1 MVADGHAGG
10 EVELF
15 EFGAEL
21 AEADAG
27 AVRDLGAAV
36 QVQHFDVPAVLSK
49 RPEKQPRRRR
59 TGVTQELLAAAQE
72 PINRSVIIYYL
83 IIYLFDYVFIT
94 CMKNLLS
101 IYVCHQYVFLFIVGD
116 ALKFCPACCI
126 LLFYLTP
133 SVLRTM

>member
-49 RPEKQPRRRR
+49 RPEKQPRGRR
-59 TGVTQELLAAAQE
+59 TGVTREILAAAQE

-83 IIYLFDYVFIT
+83 VIYLFDYVFT
-94 CMKNLLS
+94 NCVNNLLS
-101 IYVCHQYVFLFIVGD
+101 IYLCVTNMRSCS
-116 ALKFCPACCI
+116 
-126 LLFYLTP
+126 LLEM
-133 SVLRTM
+133 R

>member
-1 MVADGHAGG
+1 MCGRVGAGRDQLPEGLEGVVADGHAGG

-36 QVQHFDVPAVLSK
+36 QVQHFDVPAVLGE

-59 TGVTQELLAAAQE
+59 TGVTRELLAAAQE
-72 PINRSVIIYYL
+72 PINRTVTIYDL
-83 IIYLFDYVFIT
+83 II
-94 CMKNLLS
+94 C
-101 IYVCHQYVFLFIVGD
+101 LFIMY
-116 ALKFCPACCI
+116 I
-126 LLFYLTP
+126 HYLCE
-133 SVLRTM
+133 